1 MEMRFVHVDDIHLSS
16 DHLGIE
22 RLELFDKR
30 SPLLWFG
37 PGQQFLAFL
46 PTQSRRFEDLP
57 QRIPTD
63 LALQDRLDPEAQL
76 LDGPIMTWQPMLTW
90 LTRLNGQDNGCLLG
104 SPKRGGLPPVRR

>member
-1 MEMRFVHVDDIHLSS
+1 MKMRFIHVDDIHLSG

-30 SPLLWFG
+30 NSLLWFSL
-37 PGQQFLAFL
+37 GQQFLAFL

-63 LALQDRLDPEAQL
+63 LTLQDRLDPAAQL
-76 LDGPIMTWQPMLTW
+76 LDGPIMAWQPMLTW
-90 LTRLNGQDNGCLLG
+90 LAPLNGQDNGCLLG
-104 SPKRGGLPPVRR
+104 WQKRGDLPPVRR